1 MDNPHRRVVLLLD
14 MDCFYAQCES
24 IRLGLDQKIPLALIQ
39 WRSALAVNYPAREFG
54 IKRGDSFEDIR
65 EKSQGRCVCI
75 HLPVTLVDQTNHSSV
90 AEPVSPQKDVGAFD
104 PASLVDSYNAEFNQP
119 KEVRER
125 MYKSEKNKMRHQS
138 EGKANL
144 NRYRLASARIF
155 RLIDETLRRL
165 LGRGGYVLERA
176 SIDEL
181 FIDVTPFCY
190 GNGADLKVG
199 EGPDR
204 ASPTKEKERAEI
216 AAFRSAFERD
226 PYKAMEET
234 NVCHSQDADTNEK
247 EVGRALRLGCHIS
260 LAVRQAV
267 FQELSF
273 TLSAGISTSKLVSK
287 LASSHGKPAGQ
298 AVVFPGAIVKLLAE
312 TKIPK
317 ARLLGGKLGKRV
329 AAMLPDCEDTLGS
342 IARFL
347 SLDALT
353 KTLGEES
360 GRWVFDA
367 CRGIDHEEVRSTE
380 NVLPKSITAFK
391 SFQKVCYPELTKW
404 TTLLARDIMGRVEAD
419 TARHS
424 RIPKSI
430 TVGYTMQPGGSWIAK
445 TVRLPFPK
453 EKDFDTRVQR
463 LVDGTRKV
471 LTERGQQ
478 SFIRIGFS
486 AIDFV
491 PRPRV
496 GIDSFF
502 TQGKDKGK
510 GTSSRSTTRLV
521 SDRLKKSHG
530 IECFF
535 NKSPTLPEQRKKAL
549 PPETNITRDQCDSN
563 PVVNEIEKI
572 NEKFANSRSADEE
585 IAKQLQES
593 LDRKCAAA
601 GDRDEALALELQSR
615 YDREHEVL
623 SQVERHAAKRKIS
636 SSGKKTKRSRK
647 LDFFI
652 KK

>member
-1 MDNPHRRVVLLLD
+1 
-14 MDCFYAQCES
+14 
-24 IRLGLDQKIPLALIQ
+24 
-39 WRSALAVNYPAREFG
+39 
-54 IKRGDSFEDIR
+54 
-65 EKSQGRCVCI
+65 
-75 HLPVTLVDQTNHSSV
+75 
-90 AEPVSPQKDVGAFD
+90 
-104 PASLVDSYNAEFNQP
+104 
-119 KEVRER
+119 
-125 MYKSEKNKMRHQS
+125 
-138 EGKANL
+138 
-144 NRYRLASARIF
+144 
-155 RLIDETLRRL
+155 
-165 LGRGGYVLERA
+165 
-176 SIDEL
+176 
-181 FIDVTPFCY
+181 
-190 GNGADLKVG
+190 
-199 EGPDR
+199 
-204 ASPTKEKERAEI
+204 
-216 AAFRSAFERD
+216 
-226 PYKAMEET
+226 
-234 NVCHSQDADTNEK
+234 
-247 EVGRALRLGCHIS
+247 
-260 LAVRQAV
+260 
-267 FQELSF
+267 
-273 TLSAGISTSKLVSK
+273 
-287 LASSHGKPAGQ
+287 
-298 AVVFPGAIVKLLAE
+298 
-312 TKIPK
+312 
-317 ARLLGGKLGKRV
+317 
-329 AAMLPDCEDTLGS
+329 
-342 IARFL
+342 
-347 SLDALT
+347 
-353 KTLGEES
+353 
-360 GRWVFDA
+360 
-367 CRGIDHEEVRSTE
+367 
-380 NVLPKSITAFK
+380 
-391 SFQKVCYPELTKW
+391 
-404 TTLLARDIMGRVEAD
+404 
-419 TARHS
+419 
-424 RIPKSI
+424 
-430 TVGYTMQPGGSWIAK
+430 MQPGGSWIAK